1 MNNKRVSD
9 IKRAQKESL
18 LLRTISKL
26 FVETVIDD
34 TDLQGFYVNR
44 VALSPDKSHCY
55 VYFCSTGG
63 KDEFETK
70 LEKLKLYKPSL
81 RAALSKEIASRYTP
95 QITFKF
101 DTCQAKVQ
109 RMDELLEDL
118 KKKGEL

>member
-1 MNNKRVSD
+1 MNNKRVSS

-18 LLRTISKL
+18 LFRTISKL
-26 FVETVIDD
+26 FLQAIIDD
-34 TDLQGFYVNR
+34 KELQGFYVNR
-44 VALSPDKSHCY
+44 VTLSPDKSHCY
-55 VYFCSTGG
+55 VFFCATGG
-63 KDEFETK
+63 NEEFTEK

-81 RAALSKEIASRYTP
+81 RAALAKEIAGRYTP

-101 DTCQAKVQ
+101 DACQAKVQ